1 MLPKTLVTSLKL
13 LFVAR
18 QSTTCKKMSGV
29 HSVACCG
36 GVPGGD
42 DEHVQFLKANKILA
56 RLFLAHVFLSSH
68 PPVAKLYWVCV
79 L

>member
-1 MLPKTLVTSLKL
+1 
-13 LFVAR
+13 
-18 QSTTCKKMSGV
+18 MSGV

-36 GVPGGD
+36 GVPVCD
-42 DEHVQFLKANKILA
+42 DEHLQSLKANKILA
-56 RLFLAHVFLSSH
+56 RLFLDHVFLTSH